1 MYAVGVVSVTDVLKR
16 APSVCVCSNNY
27 VSEQDLGSLFSK
39 AKICCC
45 KDSLF
50 LVNLKQS
57 RIASGSSPGSANSTP
72 SLHTEPCTYIELC

>member
-27 VSEQDLGSLFSK
+27 ASERDLGSLFSK

-50 LVNLKQS
+50 W
-57 RIASGSSPGSANSTP
+57 
-72 SLHTEPCTYIELC
+72 